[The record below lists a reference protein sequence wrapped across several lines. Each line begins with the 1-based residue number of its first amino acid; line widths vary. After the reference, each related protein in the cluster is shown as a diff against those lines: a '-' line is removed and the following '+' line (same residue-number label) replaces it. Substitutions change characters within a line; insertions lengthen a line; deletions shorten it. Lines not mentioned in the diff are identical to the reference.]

1 MLALT
6 LYAPLV
12 LTRIIAG
19 APVLPQVNLTIVT
32 GCLEAL
38 MLIAALWHFY
48 HDK

>member
-1 MLALT
+1 MLELM

-12 LTRIIAG
+12 LNRILVA
-19 APVLPQVNLTIVT
+19 APGSPDVNLTIAT

-48 HDK
+48 DDK